1 MVEINFLSMSKPKNI
16 LQIPY
21 MINVK
26 FSEISEICITYR
38 LFRKTGKWLNF
49 LWMQEDQKL

>member
-1 MVEINFLSMSKPKNI
+1 
-16 LQIPY
+16 